1 MSISRR
7 TNLADLLKQAPS
19 VAEAGADQT
28 QTPDMRQPIV
38 SGALRAMGLQLEQM
52 SSEANEARE
61 LKSKIAAGD
70 HVVSLDPALFD
81 PSFISDRISIED
93 DPEFDAFV
101 TSIAE
106 RGQQIPILARPHPST
121 PDRYQVAYGH
131 RRLKAAARLAIPVRA
146 IIRAM
151 TDVELVIAQTKENL
165 DRQDLSYIERAL
177 LARQLEDRQFERAI
191 VMSALGV
198 DKADLS
204 RLLTLANALPIELI
218 QAIGPA
224 PKIGRPRW
232 HQLAELLRTAATR
245 KQAMTIVAE
254 RDFGNSDTNQR
265 FAILMRSLR
274 QPAPKPGNVQ
284 AKDIRT
290 KNGRLLA
297 RVDDAGRHVRLLI
310 DHAEFKTFLLSRL
323 PDLVSEFEQEETTA
337 AS

>member
-28 QTPDMRQPIV
+28 QTPDIRQPIV

-70 HVVSLDPALFD
+70 HVVSLVPAL
-81 PSFISDRISIED
+81 
-93 DPEFDAFV
+93 
-101 TSIAE
+101 
-106 RGQQIPILARPHPST
+106 
-121 PDRYQVAYGH
+121 
-131 RRLKAAARLAIPVRA
+131 
-146 IIRAM
+146 IRAM
-151 TDVELVIAQTKENL
+151 TDVELVVAQTKENL

-232 HQLAELLRTAATR
+232 HQLAELLKTAATR
-245 KQAMTIVAE
+245 KHAMSIVAD
-254 RDFGNSDTNQR
+254 RDFGNTDTNQR

-274 QPAPKPGNVQ
+274 QPAPKPG
-284 AKDIRT
+284 KDIRT

>member
-28 QTPDMRQPIV
+28 QTPDIRQPIV

-70 HVVSLDPALFD
+70 HVVSLVPAL
-81 PSFISDRISIED
+81 
-93 DPEFDAFV
+93 
-101 TSIAE
+101 
-106 RGQQIPILARPHPST
+106 
-121 PDRYQVAYGH
+121 
-131 RRLKAAARLAIPVRA
+131 
-146 IIRAM
+146 IRAM
-151 TDVELVIAQTKENL
+151 TDVELVVAQTKENL

-297 RVDDAGRHVRLLI
+297 RVDDGGRHVRLLI

>member
-1 MSISRR
+1 
-7 TNLADLLKQAPS
+7 
-19 VAEAGADQT
+19 
-28 QTPDMRQPIV
+28 MRQPIV

-70 HVVSLDPALFD
+70 HVVSLDPGLFD

-93 DPEFDAFV
+93 DPEFNAFV
-101 TSIAE
+101 ASIAE

-177 LARQLEDRQFERAI
+177 LARQLEDRHFERAI
-191 VMSALGV
+191 MTSALGV

-232 HQLAELLRTAATR
+232 HQLAELLNTAATR
-245 KQAMTIVAE
+245 KHAMAIVAE
-254 RDFGNSDTNQR
+254 RDFGNADTNQR
-265 FAILMRSLR
+265 FTILMRSLR
-274 QPAPKPGNVQ
+274 QPAQKPGSGQ
-284 AKDIRT
+284 AQNIRT

-297 RVDDAGRHVRLLI
+297 RVDDAGRHMRLHI
-310 DHAEFKTFLLSRL
+310 DNAEFKTFLLSRL
-323 PDLVSEFEQEETTA
+323 PDLVSEFEQEETTGA
-337 AS
+337 T

>member
-81 PSFISDRISIED
+81 PSFISDRTSIED

-165 DRQDLSYIERAL
+165 DRQNLSYIERAL

-232 HQLAELLRTAATR
+232 HQLAELLKTAATR
-245 KQAMTIVAE
+245 KHAMSIVAD
-254 RDFGNSDTNQR
+254 RDFGNTDTNQR

-274 QPAPKPGNVQ
+274 QPAPKPG
-284 AKDIRT
+284 KDIRT

>member
-7 TNLADLLKQAPS
+7 TNLADLLKQDPS
-19 VAEAGADQT
+19 VAETGAD

-52 SSEANEARE
+52 SAEANEARE

-81 PSFISDRISIED
+81 PSFISDRISIEE

-101 TSIAE
+101 ASIAE

-146 IIRAM
+146 IIRPM

-177 LARQLEDRQFERAI
+177 LARQLEDRQFERVI

-232 HQLAELLRTAATR
+232 HQLAELLKTAATR
-245 KQAMTIVAE
+245 KHAMTIVAE

-265 FAILMRSLR
+265 FAILIRSLR

-284 AKDIRT
+284 ANNIRT
-290 KNGRLLA
+290 KNGQLLA
-297 RVDDAGRHVRLLI
+297 RIDDAGRHVRLLI
-310 DHAEFKTFLLSRL
+310 DNAEFKTFLLSRL
-323 PDLVSEFEQEETTA
+323 PDLVSEFEQEEA
-337 AS
+337 AAAT